1 MHHCRRENRLINL
14 LKKDKLVD
22 MAKVYKKYQE
32 FQRARAIIDFDD
44 MVVEAVGLLRKRTDA
59 AKKYQ
64 NKFKQILVWQRYC
77 GRG

>member
-1 MHHCRRENRLINL
+1 LWIWPKFIRNI
-14 LKKDKLVD
+14 KS
-22 MAKVYKKYQE
+22 
-32 FQRARAIIDFDD
+32 RAIIDFDD